1 MKKGR
6 NILNALRFGAKLLV
20 TAALMMSVSCRS
32 SRTGEFEILGPA
44 DETDEAAKLVAD
56 ANQDLQKI
64 KRLYKDNEGK
74 REEIKKALET
84 NNADE
89 VKKLAD
95 EVVYIINDGFDYGK
109 NAVDKIGQAEEMKVN
124 DDYRE
129 YLRLKEEALKKQ
141 MEAFEEYRQ
150 AARTLRDQYEPKN
163 AQVREKVTNEFKTR
177 SENYARIMEKARE
190 LSNQANDLAKDALR
204 RQQENQ

>member
-1 MKKGR
+1 MMR
-6 NILNALRFGAKLLV
+6 LV
-20 TAALMMSVSCRS
+20 ANSLVVAALLAAVSCRS
-32 SRTGEFEILGPA
+32 SRTGEFEILGP
-44 DETDEAAKLVAD
+44 TDATAEAAKLVAE

-64 KRLYKDNEGK
+64 KRIYKDNEGK

-89 VKKLAD
+89 VKKLSN
-95 EVVYIINDGFDYGK
+95 EIVYIINDGFDFGR
-109 NAVDKIGQAEEMKVN
+109 NAVDKIAQAEEMKIN

-150 AARTLRDQYEPKN
+150 AARTLRDNYDPKN
-163 AQVREKVTNEFKTR
+163 TQLRDKVKEEFKAR

-190 LSNQANDLAKDALR
+190 LSNQANELAKEALR